1 ELKGRRQNNNHM
13 SSHLQTHLTT
23 SVFNVLYRFSG
34 IKNPPGG
41 GFKLCGEAT
50 TLNRISRFL
59 RT

>member
-1 ELKGRRQNNNHM
+1 M